1 MKYFAIFLDDYLK
14 YKNLF
19 SFKELGR
26 AYLAVIVESD
36 VTPSRCSRV
45 EITKEEALSWRF
57 VDVPNHVLQVT
68 VRPDTD
74 SYEQLKD
81 RRLERVPQVVN
92 KITGEIDEA
101 VIKYKYTI
109 TPEDRVHAASLRE
122 KIDCY
127 VPYNDYHKD

>member
-14 YKNLF
+14 YKDLF

-26 AYLAVIVESD
+26 VYLAVIVESD
-36 VTPSRCSRV
+36 VDPSRCSRV
-45 EITKEEALSWRF
+45 SITKEEAFAWRF
-57 VDVPNHVLQVT
+57 VDVMPEVDKIT
-68 VRPDTD
+68 VRPNSAVYD
-74 SYEQLKD
+74 QLKD
-81 RRLERVPQVVN
+81 YRLERVPQIIN
-92 KITGEIDEA
+92 KVTGEIDEE